1 MSPTLASRVVEANA
15 RAYQRVWKGTVVTAF
30 VNPVLFLL
38 AMGLGFGSMVDRGVG
53 GVTYISFIAPGLLAT
68 TAMQTA
74 ALESTWPVMAGMKWR
89 KTYQGA
95 LATPIGIDDLVAGN
109 LAWIGLRVAMACA
122 AFALVAGLLGVVGL
136 GRMLA
141 TLPAGILTGLAF
153 AAPLMAF
160 TAVAK
165 NENRLS
171 SIFRFAIIPM
181 FLFSGTFFPVAQLPG
196 WLQPIAYFTPLWH
209 GVDLVR
215 SIAIGV
221 SSDTP
226 ALLHIGYLM
235 LWTLAGWWAATRTF
249 RKTLV
254 I

>member
-1 MSPTLASRVVEANA
+1 LSTPLALRVIEANA
-15 RAYQRVWKGTVVTAF
+15 RWYRRVWKGSVVTAF
-30 VNPVLFLL
+30 VNPVLFLV
-38 AMGLGFGSMVDRGVG
+38 AMGHGLGSMVEQGVG
-53 GVTYISFIAPGLLAT
+53 GISYIAFIAPGLLAA

-74 ALESTWPVMAGMKWR
+74 AGEATWPIMAGIKWQ
-89 KTYQGA
+89 KTFHA
-95 LATPIGIDDLVAGN
+95 TLATPVRISDLVAGN
-109 LAWIGLRVAMACA
+109 LAWIGIRTAMACA
-122 AFALVAGLLGVVGL
+122 AFALIAGLLGVVGV
-136 GRMLA
+136 GRMFL
-141 TLPAGILTGLAF
+141 TVPAGILTGLAF
-153 AAPLMAF
+153 AAPLLAF
-160 TAVAK
+160 TAIAK

-221 SSDTP
+221 SSDTS
-226 ALLHIGYLM
+226 AVVHIAYLA
-235 LWTLAGWWAATRTF
+235 LWTLVGWWAANRTF
-249 RKTLV
+249 RKALV

>member
-1 MSPTLASRVVEANA
+1 MSTSLALRVVEANA
-15 RAYQRVWKGTVVTAF
+15 RAYKRVWKGTVVTAF

-38 AMGLGFGSMVDRGVG
+38 AMGMGFGSMVEAGIGDVS
-53 GVTYISFIAPGLLAT
+53 YIAFIAPGLLAT

-95 LATPIGIDDLVAGN
+95 LATPVGTDDLVTGN
-109 LAWIGLRVAMACA
+109 LAWIGARVGMACV
-122 AFALVAGLLGVVGL
+122 AFALVAGILGVIGV

-141 TLPAGILTGLAF
+141 TVPAGILTGLAF

-181 FLFSGTFFPVAQLPG
+181 FLFSGTFFPVAQLPD

-215 SIAIGV
+215 SIAVGV
-221 SSDTP
+221 SSETP
-226 ALLHIGYLM
+226 AAIHVAYLA
-235 LWTLAGWWAATRTF
+235 LWTFAGWWAATRTF
-249 RKTLV
+249 RRTLV
-254 I
+254 V

>member
-1 MSPTLASRVVEANA
+1 MSTPLALRVVEANA
-15 RAYQRVWKGTVVTAF
+15 RWYRRVWKGSVVTAF

-38 AMGLGFGSMVDRGVG
+38 AMGQGLGSMVEQGVG
-53 GVTYISFIAPGLLAT
+53 DVSYVAFIAPGLLAA

-74 ALESTWPVMAGMKWR
+74 AGEATWPIMAGIKWQ
-89 KTYQGA
+89 KTFQA
-95 LATPIGIDDLVAGN
+95 TLATPVRISDLVAGN
-109 LAWIGLRVAMACA
+109 LTWIAIRTAMSCT
-122 AFALVAGLLGVVGL
+122 AFALVGGLLGAADL
-136 GRMLA
+136 SRMIVA
-141 TLPAGILTGLAF
+141 VPAGILTGMAF
-153 AAPLMAF
+153 SGPLMAF

-181 FLFSGTFFPVAQLPG
+181 FLFSGTFFPVEQLPG
-196 WLQPIAYFTPLWH
+196 WMQPIAYFTPLWH

-221 SSDTP
+221 SSGVP
-226 ALLHIGYLM
+226 AVVHVAYLT
-235 LWTLAGWWAATRTF
+235 LWTTAGWFVANKTF

-254 I
+254 V